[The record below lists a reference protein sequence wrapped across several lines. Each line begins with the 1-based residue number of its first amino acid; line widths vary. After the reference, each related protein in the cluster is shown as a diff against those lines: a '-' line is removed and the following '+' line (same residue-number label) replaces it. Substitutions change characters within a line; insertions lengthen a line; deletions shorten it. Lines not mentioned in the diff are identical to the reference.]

1 MSSRE
6 EKLIEEYENIL
17 SKDDFSIGEQELN
30 KLLKGYKKTY
40 KQLNKIIKISD
51 LQQVELKD
59 LSESLNVKTQ
69 KTRSLLNN
77 ADQGFLSFTHDCII
91 DEEYSRECIK
101 LLGSDL
107 AGKNFADILF
117 PEDQKNNIFLQ
128 ETLENVLNE
137 KDPMIKE
144 IMLSLLP
151 EEVILNRRAIKVDYK
166 IVSADKFMVVLTNIT
181 KERILEKKIKQEQEI
196 LKMIV
201 AVVSDPDQFYELKD
215 DFISFAD
222 NKSSFINENLPF
234 SVNLSEIYRDIH
246 TFKGSFSQIRM
257 QVTAHELHALETKLS
272 ELKRGGEY
280 CNTDLSLLLSES
292 NIHQW
297 MDKDLAVIGEIL
309 GNEFFEKQHKLIV
322 DDKFMFN
329 IEDKITQLLHSDTRH
344 ITTYETILSEIN
356 KARGISVNQALSSYP
371 KLCQDI
377 AKNMDKVIFDFK
389 VTGGEDVLMPLHFK
403 PFIKSLVH
411 LFRNAVDHGI
421 EDLETRIVNDKSEKG
436 LISCHVEDH
445 SEYIKIIISD
455 DGAGVDVDR
464 LKRKALQAGI
474 VDQNKLLEMTNNEIL
489 NLIFHEGLS
498 TNEAVSQLSGRGI
511 GMNVVKVE
519 VEKLSGQLDVESQMG
534 KGTSVTLKIPIAIY
548 GNLIN
553 IAANSRDNIT
563 IEYIL
568 SPVINRVTSFLQ
580 SDMGFNLNRQ
590 AIFTY
595 TTMQKVGLKKFTSYI
610 HISGLV
616 EVSVCMSFDQF
627 LLDKLL
633 EELNHGHKVFQEEL
647 LEYRQSVSMEVL
659 NIIIGNALFNP
670 YDHSILKITSP
681 YIIEHDE
688 LMTEGANE
696 KIAHVIIDTE
706 YGEMQVLVGR
716 F

>member
-1 MSSRE
+1 MLSRE
-6 EKLIEEYENIL
+6 EKLIQEYENIL
-17 SKDDFSIGEQELN
+17 SKSGFSIGELELN

-59 LSESLNVKTQ
+59 LSNSLNIKTQ
-69 KTRSLLNN
+69 KTKSLLDN

-91 DEEYSRECIK
+91 DEEYSRECVK
-101 LLGSDL
+101 LLGDDL
-107 AGKNFADILF
+107 AGKNFADILY

-137 KDPMIKE
+137 KDQMIKE
-144 IMLSLLP
+144 VMLSLLP
-151 EEVILNRRAIKVDYK
+151 EEVVLNRRAIKVDYK
-166 IVSADKFMVVLTNIT
+166 IVSTEKFMVVLTNIT
-181 KERILEKKIKQEQEI
+181 KERILEKKIKQEQDI

-201 AVVSDPDQFYELKD
+201 AVVSDPAQFYELKD
-215 DFISFAD
+215 DFLTFAD
-222 NKSSFINENLPF
+222 NKSSFINSNLPF
-234 SVNLSEIYRDIH
+234 SANLSEIYRDVH

-257 QVTAHELHALETKLS
+257 QQTVQQLHALETKLS
-272 ELKRGGEY
+272 DMKRGGDY
-280 CNTDLSLLLSES
+280 TNVDLSRLLNEADVTE
-292 NIHQW
+292 W
-297 MDKDLAVIGEIL
+297 MDKDLSIIGEIL
-309 GNEFFEKQHKLIV
+309 GREFFEKQHKLVV

-356 KARGISVNQALSSYP
+356 KARGISINQALSSYP
-371 KLCQDI
+371 RLCHDV
-377 AKNMDKVIFDFK
+377 AKNTGKAVDDFK
-389 VTGGEDVLMPLHFK
+389 VTGGEDVFMPMHFK
-403 PFIKSLVH
+403 PFVKSLIH

-421 EDLETRIVNDKSEKG
+421 EDAEIRLIQGKNEKG
-436 LISCHVEDH
+436 SISCHVEDH
-445 SEYIKIIISD
+445 SEYIKVIISD
-455 DGAGVDVDR
+455 DGAGINIDQ
-464 LKRKALQAGI
+464 LKDKALQAGV
-474 VDQNKLLEMTNNEIL
+474 VDQLKLSTMADTDIMK
-489 NLIFHEGLS
+489 LIFHEGLS
-498 TNEAVSQLSGRGI
+498 TNDAVSQLSGRGI
-511 GMNVVKVE
+511 GMSVVKVE
-519 VEKLSGQLDVESQMG
+519 VEKLSGHIDVESEAG
-534 KGTSVTLKIPIAIY
+534 KGTSVVIKIPIAIY

-553 IAANSRDNIT
+553 IASNSHDNIT

-580 SDMGFNLNRQ
+580 GDMSFNLNRQ
-590 AIFTY
+590 ADFSY
-595 TTMQKVGLKKFTSYI
+595 TTLQQVKLKKFTSYI

-633 EELNHGHKVFQEEL
+633 EELNHGHKVQPDEL
-647 LEYRQSVSMEVL
+647 LEYRKSVSMEVL

-681 YIIEHDE
+681 HIIETDE
-688 LMTEGANE
+688 LSTEGADE

-706 YGEMQVLVGR
+706 FGEMQILVGR